1 MNCILIKIKKRLYIF
16 ISKSSKS
23 NKKEVVKKLELTYLK
38 KDKAQL
44 AFLTGFIKGLDEK
57 FSNKTNY

>member
-1 MNCILIKIKKRLYIF
+1 MYENKSQEEIIIDLCKRIA
-16 ISKSSKS
+16 
-23 NKKEVVKKLELTYLK
+23 VLEEEQK

-57 FSNKTNY
+57 FSNETNC

>member
-57 FSNKTNY
+57 FSNKTNC

>member
-1 MNCILIKIKKRLYIF
+1 MSENKTKEEIIIDLCNRIAIL
-16 ISKSSKS
+16 
-23 NKKEVVKKLELTYLK
+23 EEEQK

-57 FSNKTNY
+57 FSNKTNC